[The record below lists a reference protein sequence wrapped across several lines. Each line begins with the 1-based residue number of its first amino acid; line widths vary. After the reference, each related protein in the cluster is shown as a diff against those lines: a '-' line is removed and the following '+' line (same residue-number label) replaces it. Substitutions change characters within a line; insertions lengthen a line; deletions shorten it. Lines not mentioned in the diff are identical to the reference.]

1 MFIVTS
7 SLANVQTQIALD
19 ILTVG
24 GAFATIS
31 LILSASMAVVLVD
44 SKYWNRWSSSTLDI
58 CTYPLY
64 VVFAAIVVLKI
75 MLVT

>member
-24 GAFATIS
+24 GALIS
-31 LILSASMAVVLVD
+31 LILSVSMAVVLVD